1 VNTDLIIIF
10 TLFVL
15 TMFTSVVFILK
26 YSMESQ
32 KTSGLLNTVEELK
45 NKVYMLEQDKELQVK
60 EDFIMFLDQSRD
72 MAFDYIE
79 NSQKIIQETLDK
91 LSSGKLNKKQI
102 KEISDSLALLLPSDD
117 NA

>member
-1 VNTDLIIIF
+1 MTSDLVIVFI
-10 TLFVL
+10 LFVF
-15 TMFTSVVFILK
+15 TMTTAIVFILK

-32 KTSGLLNTVEELK
+32 KTAGLLNTVEELK

-72 MAFDYIE
+72 MAFEYIE
-79 NSQKIIQETLDK
+79 NSQKTIQETLDK

-102 KEISDSLALLLPSDD
+102 KEISDSLTLLLPSDD

>member
-72 MAFDYIE
+72 MAFEYIE

-102 KEISDSLALLLPSDD
+102 KEISDSLTLLLPSDD